1 MTELNIFHYNYELK
15 PFSTLKTNFWDSL
28 QQIGKNHQ
36 IICNHILKELS
47 EDDKKEN
54 NKDILKVTESLKI
67 LVQADFRYFYI
78 EFLKFNFILSE
89 PLTVGQLKKNFI
101 NKIFPYYLFTL
112 LTKKKK
118 INHMIIDLIEKKIQI
133 YKKDKKLETIRKEN
147 IMTLMK
153 ENNNTIV
160 ITLNSKNITNNKMN
174 NIEIIPEFNIQ
185 SDLIYIL
192 ISFMMQ
198 MDECKRNTENKDYSI
213 LEDDTYIPKGIIL
226 KAYILKIH
234 QKKILS
240 KDKRFAVLGPSQ
252 IIIFKNSNMKE
263 IKNIIPLIFFGIQ
276 IKYKDKENIIKFKYF
291 NRKLKIQFLDNNT
304 YIEWKSTLENIFSQK
319 IKVKIDG
326 INLYKLREKE
336 LNKNIIDEINQ
347 DIKNIEEKI
356 KSENNEIENYKQEI
370 IKDMI

>member
-1 MTELNIFHYNYELK
+1 
-15 PFSTLKTNFWDSL
+15 
-28 QQIGKNHQ
+28 
-36 IICNHILKELS
+36 
-47 EDDKKEN
+47 
-54 NKDILKVTESLKI
+54 
-67 LVQADFRYFYI
+67 
-78 EFLKFNFILSE
+78 
-89 PLTVGQLKKNFI
+89 
-101 NKIFPYYLFTL
+101 
-112 LTKKKK
+112 
-118 INHMIIDLIEKKIQI
+118 
-133 YKKDKKLETIRKEN
+133 
-147 IMTLMK
+147 
-153 ENNNTIV
+153 
-160 ITLNSKNITNNKMN
+160 MN

-336 LNKNIIDEINQ
+336 LNKIIVDEINQ

-356 KSENNEIENYKQEI
+356 KSENNEFENYKQEI

>member
-174 NIEIIPEFNIQ
+174 NIEIK
-185 SDLIYIL
+185 L
-192 ISFMMQ
+192 
-198 MDECKRNTENKDYSI
+198 
-213 LEDDTYIPKGIIL
+213 
-226 KAYILKIH
+226 
-234 QKKILS
+234 
-240 KDKRFAVLGPSQ
+240 VL
-252 IIIFKNSNMKE
+252 
-263 IKNIIPLIFFGIQ
+263 
-276 IKYKDKENIIKFKYF
+276 
-291 NRKLKIQFLDNNT
+291 
-304 YIEWKSTLENIFSQK
+304 
-319 IKVKIDG
+319 
-326 INLYKLREKE
+326 
-336 LNKNIIDEINQ
+336 
-347 DIKNIEEKI
+347 
-356 KSENNEIENYKQEI
+356 
-370 IKDMI
+370 

>member
-336 LNKNIIDEINQ
+336 LNKNIVDEINQ

-356 KSENNEIENYKQEI
+356 KSENNEFENYKQEI

>member
-1 MTELNIFHYNYELK
+1 MSAISIFDFNYTTKPLASLK
-15 PFSTLKTNFWDSL
+15 ANFWDSF
-28 QQIGKNHQ
+28 QQIQTNHQ
-36 IICNHILKELS
+36 ILCSHILEEKS
-47 EDDKKEN
+47 KEN
-54 NKDILKVTESLKI
+54 DNGENKEILNITESLKI
-67 LVQADFRYFYI
+67 LVQSDIRHFYFQ
-78 EFLKFNFILSE
+78 FLKFNFILAQ
-89 PLTVGQLKKNFI
+89 PLTMGQLKKNYL
-101 NKIFPYYLFTL
+101 NKIFPYYLFTI
-112 LTKKKK
+112 LTKKKE
-118 INHMIIDLIEKKIQI
+118 INYMIIDLIDKKIHI
-133 YKKDKKLETIRKEN
+133 YNKSTKLETILNEK
-147 IMTLMK
+147 IKFLMK
-153 ENNNTIV
+153 ENNNSIS
-160 ITLNSKNITNNKMN
+160 ITLKEKKN

-336 LNKNIIDEINQ
+336 LNKIIVDEINQ

-356 KSENNEIENYKQEI
+356 KSENNEFENYKQEI

>member
-1 MTELNIFHYNYELK
+1 
-15 PFSTLKTNFWDSL
+15 
-28 QQIGKNHQ
+28 
-36 IICNHILKELS
+36 
-47 EDDKKEN
+47 
-54 NKDILKVTESLKI
+54 
-67 LVQADFRYFYI
+67 
-78 EFLKFNFILSE
+78 
-89 PLTVGQLKKNFI
+89 
-101 NKIFPYYLFTL
+101 
-112 LTKKKK
+112 
-118 INHMIIDLIEKKIQI
+118 
-133 YKKDKKLETIRKEN
+133 
-147 IMTLMK
+147 
-153 ENNNTIV
+153 
-160 ITLNSKNITNNKMN
+160 
-174 NIEIIPEFNIQ
+174 
-185 SDLIYIL
+185 
-192 ISFMMQ
+192 MMQ

-336 LNKNIIDEINQ
+336 LNKIIVDEINKK
-347 DIKNIEEKI
+347 IKNIEEKI
-356 KSENNEIENYKQEI
+356 KSENNEFENYKQEI